1 MGWKR
6 LGGKKKTVVKGL
18 CVCVC
23 MCIVDWGAMMKRLK
37 NTALFIVSLGL
48 LFKYRPLD
56 SIYLK
61 VVSQGTV
68 EFRHLAVSDSLRPD
82 ELQHTRPPCPITNSR
97 SSLRVH
103 RVSDDIQPS
112 HPLSSPSPPA
122 TNPSQHQSLSQ

>member
-68 EFRHLAVSDSLRPD
+68 EFRYMGPNTDARVLGSKPYLSLD
-82 ELQHTRPPCPITNSR
+82 Y
-97 SSLRVH
+97 
-103 RVSDDIQPS
+103 IQS
-112 HPLSSPSPPA
+112 ALNVLHYLSPVI
-122 TNPSQHQSLSQ
+122 LK

>member
-82 ELQHTRPPCPITNSR
+82 ELQHTRPPCPSPTPG
-97 SSLRVH
+97 VH
-103 RVSDDIQPS
+103 LNPC
-112 HPLSSPSPPA
+112 PLS
-122 TNPSQHQSLSQ
+122 Q